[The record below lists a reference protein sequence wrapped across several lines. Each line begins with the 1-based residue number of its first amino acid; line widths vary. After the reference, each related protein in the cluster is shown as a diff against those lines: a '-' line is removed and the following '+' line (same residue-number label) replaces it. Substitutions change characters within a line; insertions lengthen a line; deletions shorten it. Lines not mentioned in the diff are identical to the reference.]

1 MGQKCNPIVLRLGLN
16 RTWDS
21 RWYSSGTEYV
31 GFFHDDLKIRSTVK
45 KMCGAAGIAQTVIER
60 INKKVKISVYVS
72 RPGLI
77 IGKKG
82 GELEKIKASISS
94 IVKDEVIINIVEVK
108 KPETSA
114 QLVADNIA
122 TQLEKLVPYRRAVKK
137 AISSAI
143 RLGVGG
149 IKIACS
155 GRLGG
160 VEIARCEH
168 YKEGRIP
175 LHTLRASI
183 DYGVSTAFTAYGA
196 CGIKVWIFRK
206 NVYKTNVFAFDTFL
220 TS

>member
-1 MGQKCNPIVLRLGLN
+1 V
-16 RTWDS
+16 
-21 RWYSSGTEYV
+21 
-31 GFFHDDLKIRSTVK
+31 
-45 KMCGAAGIAQTVIER
+45 AQTVIER
-60 INKKVKISVYVS
+60 INKKVKISIYVS

-82 GELEKIKASISS
+82 GELEKIKLGLSS
-94 IVKDEVIINIVEVK
+94 IASSEVVINIVEIK
-108 KPETSA
+108 RPEASA

-122 TQLEKLVPYRRAVKK
+122 AQLEKLVPYRRAVKK
-137 AISSAI
+137 AISSAM

-175 LHTLRASI
+175 LHTLRANI